1 MLLPRPAVGATAGHG
16 RHRAPRPAHRGTVP
30 RPRAPGT
37 RQWPCSR
44 SPPALPSEAF
54 NARLSGQNTQSPQI
68 MCPGRQAATTL
79 GQNLCLCRKR
89 ILQPKNARPLDDAAF
104 TPTSQSVHK
113 LASPFRRRR
122 TRRQG
127 GSRRAPPATLRA
139 RCRRAVARPPQPREA
154 WWRAGRGRLEPS
166 AVSCRCFTA
175 TSPRRSPQAAC
186 APPRSPA
193 NSGAVS
199 PPPHLPPRRSA
210 LVDFPSARPPRP
222 QRHSTSGPAARA
234 H

>member
-1 MLLPRPAVGATAGHG
+1 MAVLSQPSS
-16 RHRAPRPAHRGTVP
+16 API
-30 RPRAPGT
+30 
-37 RQWPCSR
+37 R
-44 SPPALPSEAF
+44 SL
-54 NARLSGQNTQSPQI
+54 NWRLSPQI

-154 WWRAGRGRLEPS
+154 WWRAGRAGSNAGSSRVPSPAAALQPVYRAAALRQPVPPPAALQTPAQFPRRRISRRGAAPWWIFPRPARRARNVIRRRGRL
-166 AVSCRCFTA
+166 
-175 TSPRRSPQAAC
+175 
-186 APPRSPA
+186 
-193 NSGAVS
+193 
-199 PPPHLPPRRSA
+199 
-210 LVDFPSARPPRP
+210 
-222 QRHSTSGPAARA
+222 RA
-234 H
+234 HTDVFAIRMRGGGPWGRERGGLGGRG